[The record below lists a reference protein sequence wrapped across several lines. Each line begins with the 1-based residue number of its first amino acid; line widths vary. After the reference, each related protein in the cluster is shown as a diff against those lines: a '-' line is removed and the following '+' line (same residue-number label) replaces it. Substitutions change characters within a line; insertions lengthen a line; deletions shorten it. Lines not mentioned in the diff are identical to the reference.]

1 MLVILIVIIITLFV
15 VKIQLLMLR
24 MTKNVLS
31 AVMGNLL
38 PLVLLALKLVGLPV
52 MECVMVL
59 LLVQEI
65 KLLAQ

>member
-15 VKIQLLMLR
+15 VKIQPLMLR

-38 PLVLLALKLVGLPV
+38 PLILLAKILVGLPV

-59 LLVQEI
+59 LLVKEI
-65 KLLAQ
+65 KMLAQ

>member
-38 PLVLLALKLVGLPV
+38 PLILLAKILVGLPV

-59 LLVQEI
+59 LLVKEI
-65 KLLAQ
+65 KMLAQ